1 MEFEDV
7 WRKVCAINPRLKPG
21 VTVEITEENLR
32 KITYFAYQQGAKS
45 VERGGSKAES
55 WFLDAIFGR

>member
-32 KITYFAYQQGAKS
+32 KITYFAHQQGVKS
-45 VERGGSKAES
+45 VKQEKEES
-55 WFLDAIFGR
+55 WIFEALFGR